1 MIIDL
6 IILFLRGM
14 DRLKGGWLDSFGTW
28 SYFSWAKWEDGGAD
42 EGTLGIVLPK
52 HIQFHM
58 SANLIN
64 ICRPMKQLLS

>member
-1 MIIDL
+1 
-6 IILFLRGM
+6 M

-58 SANLIN
+58 SANLIS
-64 ICRPMKQLLS
+64 KYL